1 MRNSAYSTLVTVS
14 ETMFPGITTSTGSK
28 YRNSME
34 YAAIKLGNQ
43 LVSSLS
49 LQVLLYLN
57 VFYFPCWLGVIL
69 TVASVKYHLL
79 NYLYKFVLITILVAV
94 IIIEVVR
101 LYLGYLGNLTEKVP
115 ELAGFWLLTILLQLP
130 LQGFLLF
137 NTDLILVPLE
147 ISAGS
152 VMMVLILSELLSGFF
167 ALRQITRHQAN
178 KFHLQQFIV
187 NSSRVGVDNNAFQN
201 DEIIKQK
208 LY

>member
-152 VMMVLILSELLSGFF
+152 VMMMLILSELLSGFF

-208 LY
+208 LS